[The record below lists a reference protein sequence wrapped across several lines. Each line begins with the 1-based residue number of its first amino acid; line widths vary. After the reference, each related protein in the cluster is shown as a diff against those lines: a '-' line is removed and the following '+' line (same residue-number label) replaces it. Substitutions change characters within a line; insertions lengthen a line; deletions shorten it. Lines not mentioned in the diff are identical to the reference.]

1 VTPPTSAVAL
11 LAPAVP
17 ATREPEAARPLTP
30 APRPEAVLVPPLLLA
45 AVACAGTAV
54 ADAVATPGL
63 GAAAHALRG
72 ALLTGVLLAPIAVAF
87 TWARAHRS
95 VAGFLAA
102 PVVAALGALLAVP
115 LLPGPVPALGTAI
128 VSWGLAVLAP
138 IGWRPWQDRWMRPRA
153 WRVSVLA
160 PSALGAYEAVR
171 RMELVPGLR
180 VASVLV
186 PECEPHLAARLLQ
199 RPVAAA
205 VRGGPRL
212 ERRVVV
218 SCPMR
223 DLGVGRTIAELVAT
237 GHAITS
243 ESAVL
248 RAAEGRVDSTR
259 ADPLNL
265 LLGRPRGR
273 LLDATSRAM
282 DVVLSALLLVIA
294 APLFVGIAMA
304 IVRESGFPVFYRQ
317 RRLGRGGRPFDVVKF
332 RSMRQD
338 AEKHSGPV
346 WATEDD
352 PRITRVGRVLRR
364 RRLDELPQL
373 WNVLVGDMAL
383 VGPRPERPHFCD
395 ALREDVPLFE
405 LRTIVRPGITG
416 WAQVRLA
423 YGASSD
429 DARAKLEYDLYYVT
443 RRSPWFDLA
452 ILGETARV
460 VLTGQGAR

>member
-1 VTPPTSAVAL
+1 
-11 LAPAVP
+11 
-17 ATREPEAARPLTP
+17 
-30 APRPEAVLVPPLLLA
+30 
-45 AVACAGTAV
+45 
-54 ADAVATPGL
+54 
-63 GAAAHALRG
+63 
-72 ALLTGVLLAPIAVAF
+72 
-87 TWARAHRS
+87 
-95 VAGFLAA
+95 
-102 PVVAALGALLAVP
+102 
-115 LLPGPVPALGTAI
+115 
-128 VSWGLAVLAP
+128 
-138 IGWRPWQDRWMRPRA
+138 
-153 WRVSVLA
+153 
-160 PSALGAYEAVR
+160 
-171 RMELVPGLR
+171 
-180 VASVLV
+180 
-186 PECEPHLAARLLQ
+186 
-199 RPVAAA
+199 
-205 VRGGPRL
+205 
-212 ERRVVV
+212 
-218 SCPMR
+218 
-223 DLGVGRTIAELVAT
+223 
-237 GHAITS
+237 
-243 ESAVL
+243 VL

-282 DVVLSALLLVIA
+282 DVVLSALLLVLA
-294 APLFVGIAMA
+294 APLFVGIALA